1 MFARLMT
8 QIKFYLALLLM
19 FPLAASGERI
29 KRPPPSEAEL
39 ARIAIDQAMNDGSLQ
54 IGDIIATGKGYVRF
68 RGLKADGT
76 YDFEG
81 VSNPFFQENPPRQA
95 PR

>member
-1 MFARLMT
+1 MMT
-8 QIKFYLALLLM
+8 QIKFYLALILM
-19 FPLAASGERI
+19 FPLAASAERI

-39 ARIAIDQAMNDGSLQ
+39 ARIAIDQSMNDGSLQ

-68 RGLKADGT
+68 RGVKADGS
-76 YDFEG
+76 YDFEIVG
-81 VSNPFFQENPPRQA
+81 NPFFQENPPRQA

>member
-1 MFARLMT
+1 MIL
-8 QIKFYLALLLM
+8 IKFYVALLLM
-19 FPLAASGERI
+19 FPATAFAERI

-39 ARIAIDQAMNDGSLQ
+39 ARIAVDEAMNDGSLQ

-68 RGLKADGT
+68 RGVKADGS
-76 YDFEG
+76 YDFESVG
-81 VSNPFFQENPPRQA
+81 NPWSQEKPPRQM

>member
-19 FPLAASGERI
+19 FPLAASAERI

-68 RGLKADGT
+68 RGLKADGS
-76 YDFEG
+76 YDFESVG
-81 VSNPFFQENPPRQA
+81 NPWSQTKQPRQE